1 MLLTLSKRF
10 EFSASAR
17 MRLDTLSERE
27 NELAFGF
34 GRGGRYGQGYNFV
47 LHTIFTGPVE
57 PQTGMMLNV
66 SDIKRKVTAL
76 LAARYD
82 HKFLNVDTP
91 PFDETPPT
99 PENIARQ
106 LLLDIGPLF
115 ADQTAQPVACHL
127 ELSPESSATAYS
139 TGRVE
144 RNFWIGFS
152 AARRTISPHLS
163 DDENRKLFGE
173 ASSPEGHGHN
183 YRLRV
188 TIAGTIDDRIGQ
200 IVRDYEVR
208 SQLEGFRA
216 ALDHKNLN
224 TQVPGLKNRP
234 ITTES
239 LAQYAVLTLG
249 QSLPLSRVKLY
260 ELPNFFAECTADHH
274 CSLGL
279 ETYFHAAHRLH
290 SRALSNDQ
298 NRNLYGKCN
307 NPAGHGHQYR
317 VETTLGGQI
326 DSRTG
331 TLYDLSSFI
340 EGTQA
345 ATSLWDHK
353 HLDYETESFVDRPST
368 GENIVAAL
376 WPKLQVKFGAHLE
389 RLRLWETP
397 NNRFTLRR
405 KG

>member
-17 MRLDTLSERE
+17 MRLDTLSEHE
-27 NELAFGF
+27 NERAFGA

-47 LHTIFTGPVE
+47 LHTVFTGPIQPE
-57 PQTGMMLNV
+57 TGMMLNV
-66 SDIKRKVTAL
+66 SDIKHQVNTL
-76 LAARYD
+76 LSARYD
-82 HKFLNVDTP
+82 HKFLNADTP
-91 PFDETPPT
+91 PFDAILPT

-115 ADQTAQPVACHL
+115 GEQDARPIACHL
-127 ELSPESSATAYS
+127 ELTPETSATAYS
-139 TGRVE
+139 TGQIE
-144 RNFWIGFS
+144 RNFWIEFS
-152 AARRTISPHLS
+152 AARRTFSPHLS
-163 DDENRKLFGE
+163 DDENRALFGD
-173 ASSPEGHGHN
+173 ASSHDGHGHN
-183 YRLRV
+183 YRLQV
-188 TIAGTIDDRIGQ
+188 TLGGSIDDRIGQ
-200 IVRDYEVR
+200 IVQDHEVR
-208 SQLEGFRA
+208 SQLEGFRDG
-216 ALDHKNLN
+216 LDHKNLN

-239 LAQYAVLTLG
+239 LAQYAALTFG
-249 QSLPLSRVKLY
+249 HALPLSRVKLC
-260 ELPNFFAECTADHH
+260 ELPYFFAEYTTDHH

-290 SRALSNDQ
+290 SRALSDDQ

-331 TLYDLSSFI
+331 TLRDLSSFI
-340 EGTQA
+340 EGARA
-345 ATSLWDHK
+345 ATSPWDHK

-368 GENIVAAL
+368 GENIVTAL
-376 WPKLQVKFGAHLE
+376 WPMLQGTFGSQLE